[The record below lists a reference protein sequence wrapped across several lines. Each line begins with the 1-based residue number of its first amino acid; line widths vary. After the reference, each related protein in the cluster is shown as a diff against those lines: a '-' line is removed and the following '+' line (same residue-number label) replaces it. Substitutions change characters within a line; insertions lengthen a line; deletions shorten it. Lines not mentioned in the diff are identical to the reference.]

1 MTALLK
7 AFDLVP
13 GWAYALALSAVL
25 ALLAVKGYQ
34 LNTERTAHQT
44 THAVFAA
51 QVANAERAAREQSE
65 KNRTTEQ
72 ELRDAQEA
80 HAQEIAALHVNRDR
94 DRAAAGAV
102 VVRVRDAARATAAL
116 AGQVCADSSTA
127 QLREAA
133 GAAARMLADLRE
145 RADERAG
152 ILAQFATDA
161 HLAGRACEREY
172 DRTREALK
180 AN

>member
-7 AFDLVP
+7 ALNVLP
-13 GWAYALALSAVL
+13 AWVWALLFSGALSGY
-25 ALLAVKGYQ
+25 AVKSYQ
-34 LNTERTAHQT
+34 LNTERAAHQT

-116 AGQVCADSSTA
+116 AGQVCADSSTT

-161 HLAGRACEREY
+161 HMAGRACEREY
-172 DRTREALK
+172 DRTRATLR